1 MLLKYPKAGELW
13 KWTDARVNGP
23 ELGTVHEFKA
33 WGFHFVADC
42 PTVLE
47 RTQDRVEKSPGCVSQ
62 WDVSAVGHR
71 TEEEVS
77 RRGSGS

>member
-33 WGFHFVADC
+33 
-42 PTVLE
+42 
-47 RTQDRVEKSPGCVSQ
+47 
-62 WDVSAVGHR
+62 
-71 TEEEVS
+71 
-77 RRGSGS
+77 